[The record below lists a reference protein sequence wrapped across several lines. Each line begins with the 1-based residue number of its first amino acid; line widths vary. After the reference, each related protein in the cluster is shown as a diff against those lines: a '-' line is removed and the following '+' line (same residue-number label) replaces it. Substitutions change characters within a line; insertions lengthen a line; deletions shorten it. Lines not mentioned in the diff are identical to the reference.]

1 MSRYFVHT
9 PKIIQ
14 RIFNKV
20 TWRIENERAIYLTF
34 DDGPHPE
41 VTLELLKLLKKN
53 NAKATFFLLGK
64 NAENHP
70 ELVSKI
76 IEENHTIGFHC
87 NEHVNARNL
96 NREQLLKNFKLPENF
111 PKTKHYRPPYGKLR
125 LWQYN
130 FLKRKFPL
138 VGWTIMPGDFDKK
151 KKMEQQLFDLNSA
164 RAGDIVVLHEL
175 PHTLKLLEV
184 YFEQTK
190 HLSFE
195 KL

>member
-20 TWRIENERAIYLTF
+20 TWRIENESAIYLTF

-64 NAENHP
+64 NAEKHP

-96 NREQLLKNFKLPENF
+96 NRAQLLKNFKLPKNF
-111 PKTKHYRPPYGKLR
+111 PNTKHYRPPFGKLR

-138 VGWTIMPGDFDKK
+138 VGWTVMPGDFDTTKK
-151 KKMEQQLFDLNSA
+151 IDTQLRDLKSA
-164 RAGDIVVLHEL
+164 QAGDIVVLHEL
-175 PHTLKLLEV
+175 PHTLKLLEI